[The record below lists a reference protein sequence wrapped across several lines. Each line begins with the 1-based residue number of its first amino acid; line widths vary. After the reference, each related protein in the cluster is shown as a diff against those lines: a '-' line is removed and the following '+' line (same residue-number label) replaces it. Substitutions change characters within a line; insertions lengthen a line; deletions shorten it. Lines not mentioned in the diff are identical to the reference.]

1 MNLTYTVQ
9 TQMAFILGVT
19 EDGGSVGPHDLPLLI
34 EVMSLK
40 PPQT

>member
-19 EDGGSVGPHDLPLLI
+19 EDGGSVGPHDLLFLL
-34 EVMSLK
+34 K
-40 PPQT
+40 